1 QPAAETMTPAR
12 RLRSI
17 LGGAAGN
24 LVEWYDWYAYAA
36 FSLYFAEV
44 FFPGGD
50 RTSQLLKT
58 AAIFAVG
65 FLMRPLGGWLL
76 GRYADRHGRKR
87 ALMLSVLMMCAGSL
101 LIAVTPGHDRIGVAA
116 PVLLV
121 LARLLQGLSVGGE
134 YGASATYLS
143 EVASSRHRGFWSS
156 FQYVTLVMG
165 HLLAL
170 AVLILLQRVF
180 LDDAQLHAWGWRIP
194 FAIGALAALV
204 TLWLRRSMDE
214 SESFARSE

>member
-1 QPAAETMTPAR
+1 MTAAQDRHATMTPAH

-17 LGGAAGN
+17 FSGSVGN
-24 LVEWYDWYAYAA
+24 LVEWYDWYVYAA

-87 ALMLSVLMMCAGSL
+87 ALMLSVVMMCGGSL
-101 LIAVTPGHDRIGVAA
+101 IIACTPGYASIGVAA
-116 PVLLV
+116 PILLV
-121 LARLLQGLSVGGE
+121 LARLLQGLSVGG
-134 YGASATYLS
+134 
-143 EVASSRHRGFWSS
+143 
-156 FQYVTLVMG
+156 
-165 HLLAL
+165 
-170 AVLILLQRVF
+170 
-180 LDDAQLHAWGWRIP
+180 
-194 FAIGALAALV
+194 
-204 TLWLRRSMDE
+204 
-214 SESFARSE
+214 